1 MAVIPIDFANLV
13 HVSDESPLVAYRITR
28 VNGTDADI
36 IESLRSNHE
45 LQKPPRGVEIEYPRI
60 HEGISSHLTAR
71 GAAEYVVRWPK
82 LGEYIVRLELDGPT
96 GASSLIWG
104 NPGHLT
110 IWCDA
115 LTLRSHVTDTLTVQE
130 VLQ

>member
-13 HVSDESPLVAYRITR
+13 HVSDESPLVAYRIAQ
-28 VNGTDADI
+28 VDGTDDGV

-45 LQKPPRGVEIEYPRI
+45 LGKPPRGVEIEHPAI
-60 HEGISSHLTAR
+60 HRGISSHLTAR
-71 GAAEYVVRWPK
+71 GAAEYAVKWPK
-82 LGEYIVRLELDGPT
+82 LGDYIVRVELDGAT
-96 GASSLIWG
+96 AASWLLWG
-104 NPGHLT
+104 SPGHLT

-130 VLQ
+130 ALQ